1 MFTADTVNISNV
13 YLEGLSI
20 KDITSTYSVFRSSFG
35 HLMHVFNVT
44 AHNVT
49 GPLFQT
55 VDVLAQNFSA
65 FSLNNMYTSEE
76 LPPGRQNII
85 TFSKINN
92 PAQKG
97 LDTRRS
103 QDTLLDNINL
113 NGYTRIEGIDETKSA
128 NLSFIVMSESTYGK

>member
-1 MFTADTVNISNV
+1 
-13 YLEGLSI
+13 
-20 KDITSTYSVFRSSFG
+20 
-35 HLMHVFNVT
+35 MHVFNVT